1 MLREVSSKTISWL
14 CWKEVLYAL
23 LPSKYT
29 WKSRKIQHLRER
41 QTNAVVMRRGKFVLN
56 SQKIYTLKLQGS
68 DGRKW
73 AVVPSFSY
81 GFFNLKAYMCHYWKE
96 HNTTGADDRTINLQ
110 SVLVTRA
117 LSLKNWS
124 FRLHEHDKMHS
135 SRIVIT
141 HFNQARK
148 NYHMNKFTAKQ
159 TLNKNKTRQKSKAN
173 KIRHSNNA
181 MWQYLMQNLRKSA
194 DLFLGLQGVKL
205 IFFFFLIATWLLNFS
220 KW

>member
-1 MLREVSSKTISWL
+1 MLKGSVICSFTLKVYLKIEEDTTSQRKTNKCSGNEKGENSFWIHRKFTHLNFRVPMVGNGQW
-14 CWKEVLYAL
+14 L
-23 LPSKYT
+23 LPFLT
-29 WKSRKIQHLRER
+29 
-41 QTNAVVMRRGKFVLN
+41 
-56 SQKIYTLKLQGS
+56 
-68 DGRKW
+68 
-73 AVVPSFSY
+73 
-81 GFFNLKAYMCHYWKE
+81 GFLNLKAYMCHYWKE
-96 HNTTGADDRTINLQ
+96 HNTTGPDDRTINLQ

-148 NYHMNKFTAKQ
+148 NYQMNKFTAKQ

-181 MWQYLMQNLRKSA
+181 IWQYLMQNLRKSA
-194 DLFLGLQGVKL
+194 DLFWAYRPK
-205 IFFFFLIATWLLNFS
+205 INFFFLIATWLLNFS

>member
-41 QTNAVVMRRGKFVLN
+41 QTNAVVMKRGKFVLN

-96 HNTTGADDRTINLQ
+96 HNTTGANDRTINLQ

-159 TLNKNKTRQKSKAN
+159 TLNKNKTRQKSKGN

-194 DLFLGLQGVKL
+194 DLFW
-205 IFFFFLIATWLLNFS
+205 AYRAWN
-220 KW
+220 

>member
-41 QTNAVVMRRGKFVLN
+41 QTNAVVMRRRKFVLN
-56 SQKIYTLKLQGS
+56 SEKIDTLKLQGS

-73 AVVPSFSY
+73 AVVPSFSS
-81 GFFNLKAYMCHYWKE
+81 GFFNLKAYVCHYWKE
-96 HNTTGADDRTINLQ
+96 HNTTGPDDRTINLQ

-148 NYHMNKFTAKQ
+148 NYQMNKFTAKQ

-181 MWQYLMQNLRKSA
+181 IWQYLMQNLRKSA
-194 DLFLGLQGVKL
+194 DLFW
-205 IFFFFLIATWLLNFS
+205 AYRAWN
-220 KW
+220 

>member
-194 DLFLGLQGVKL
+194 DLFW
-205 IFFFFLIATWLLNFS
+205 AYRAWN
-220 KW
+220 

>member
-1 MLREVSSKTISWL
+1 
-14 CWKEVLYAL
+14 
-23 LPSKYT
+23 
-29 WKSRKIQHLRER
+29 
-41 QTNAVVMRRGKFVLN
+41 MRRGKFVLN
-56 SQKIYTLKLQGS
+56 SKKIDKLKLQGS

-73 AVVPSFSY
+73 AVVPSFSS

-110 SVLVTRA
+110 SVLITRA

-135 SRIVIT
+135 SRIVTT

-148 NYHMNKFTAKQ
+148 NYQMKKFTTKQ

-194 DLFLGLQGVKL
+194 DLFWAYRAWNY
-205 IFFFFLIATWLLNFS
+205 FFFLIATWLLNVS
-220 KW
+220 KWQPIWKKSVAISKDKQNLFLRCQRSR

>member
-1 MLREVSSKTISWL
+1 MVGNGQW
-14 CWKEVLYAL
+14 L
-23 LPSKYT
+23 LPFLT
-29 WKSRKIQHLRER
+29 
-41 QTNAVVMRRGKFVLN
+41 
-56 SQKIYTLKLQGS
+56 
-68 DGRKW
+68 
-73 AVVPSFSY
+73 

-141 HFNQARK
+141 HFNQAPK
-148 NYHMNKFTAKQ
+148 NYQMNKFTAKQ
-159 TLNKNKTRQKSKAN
+159 TLNKNKTRQKAKQTTSDTQITQCGN
-173 KIRHSNNA
+173 ISCKIYENR
-181 MWQYLMQNLRKSA
+181 
-194 DLFLGLQGVKL
+194 L
-205 IFFFFLIATWLLNFS
+205 IYFGPTGREINFFFFLIATWPPNFS

>member
-110 SVLVTRA
+110 SVLITRA

-205 IFFFFLIATWLLNFS
+205 IFFFFW
-220 KW
+220 

>member
-81 GFFNLKAYMCHYWKE
+81 GFFNLKAYMCDYWKE

-117 LSLKNWS
+117 LFLKNWS

-148 NYHMNKFTAKQ
+148 NYQINKFTAKQ

-194 DLFLGLQGVKL
+194 DLFW
-205 IFFFFLIATWLLNFS
+205 AYRAWN
-220 KW
+220 

>member
-110 SVLVTRA
+110 SVLITRA

-194 DLFLGLQGVKL
+194 DLFW
-205 IFFFFLIATWLLNFS
+205 AYRAWN
-220 KW
+220 

>member
-1 MLREVSSKTISWL
+1 
-14 CWKEVLYAL
+14 
-23 LPSKYT
+23 
-29 WKSRKIQHLRER
+29 
-41 QTNAVVMRRGKFVLN
+41 MRRGKFVLN
-56 SQKIYTLKLQGS
+56 SEKIDTLKLQGS

-73 AVVPSFSY
+73 AVVPSFSS

-110 SVLVTRA
+110 SVLITRA

-135 SRIVIT
+135 SRIVTT

-148 NYHMNKFTAKQ
+148 NYQMKKFTTKQ

-194 DLFLGLQGVKL
+194 DLFWAYRAWNY
-205 IFFFFLIATWLLNFS
+205 FFFLIATWLLNVS
-220 KW
+220 KWQPIWKKSVAISKDKQNLFLHCQRSR

>member
-56 SQKIYTLKLQGS
+56 SKKIDKLKLQGS

-73 AVVPSFSY
+73 AVVPSFSS

-110 SVLVTRA
+110 SVLITRA

-135 SRIVIT
+135 SRIVTT

-148 NYHMNKFTAKQ
+148 NYQMKKFTTKQ

-194 DLFLGLQGVKL
+194 DLFWAYRAWNY
-205 IFFFFLIATWLLNFS
+205 FFFFW
-220 KW
+220 

>member
-41 QTNAVVMRRGKFVLN
+41 QTNAVVMRRGKFALN

-96 HNTTGADDRTINLQ
+96 HNTTGANDRTINLQ

-194 DLFLGLQGVKL
+194 DLFW
-205 IFFFFLIATWLLNFS
+205 AYRAWN
-220 KW
+220 

>member
-56 SQKIYTLKLQGS
+56 SKKIDKLKLQGS

-73 AVVPSFSY
+73 AVAPSFSY

-135 SRIVIT
+135 SRIVTT

-148 NYHMNKFTAKQ
+148 NYQMKKFTTKQ

-194 DLFLGLQGVKL
+194 DLFWAYRAWNY
-205 IFFFFLIATWLLNFS
+205 FFFFW
-220 KW
+220 

>member
-56 SQKIYTLKLQGS
+56 SQKIYKLKLQGS

-110 SVLVTRA
+110 SVLITRA

-135 SRIVIT
+135 SRIIIT

-148 NYHMNKFTAKQ
+148 NYQMNKFTTKQKQNETKKQSKQNQ
-159 TLNKNKTRQKSKAN
+159 TL
-173 KIRHSNNA
+173 
-181 MWQYLMQNLRKSA
+181 
-194 DLFLGLQGVKL
+194 
-205 IFFFFLIATWLLNFS
+205 
-220 KW
+220 

>member
-41 QTNAVVMRRGKFVLN
+41 QTNAVLMRRGKFVLN
-56 SQKIYTLKLQGS
+56 SEKIDTLKLQGS

-73 AVVPSFSY
+73 AVVPSFSS

-96 HNTTGADDRTINLQ
+96 HNTTGSDDRTINLQ

-148 NYHMNKFTAKQ
+148 NYQMNQFTAKQ

-181 MWQYLMQNLRKSA
+181 IWQYLMQNLRKSA
-194 DLFLGLQGVKL
+194 DLFW
-205 IFFFFLIATWLLNFS
+205 AYRAWN
-220 KW
+220 